1 MVVQETRIYHR
12 FDPTT
17 LCMVVEISI
26 VIDGFAY
33 RSACSYPARTL
44 SLTEVRVILR
54 DMIKEIL
61 MNAMNNYTG
70 LQSMHT
76 QAELELIDILC
87 LEVMNAI
94 NAQIDAEIIE
104 SIRSRSCMNSG
115 LSVDWKEEGF

>member
-1 MVVQETRIYHR
+1 MVVQGTRIFHR
-12 FDPTT
+12 FDPNI

-26 VIDGFAY
+26 VIDGSVY

-44 SLTEVRVILR
+44 SLTEVRIILR
-54 DMIKEIL
+54 DMIKGIL

-76 QAELELIDILC
+76 KAELELIDILC